1 MKEKKTSRTKSRSN
15 KNHIKATLSD
25 ANSGVCAQVTSI
37 YLANFITLKLVYISS
52 VSSHVLHFT
61 SVPKTKINGLPA
73 AAFSRLWFT
82 WV

>member
-1 MKEKKTSRTKSRSN
+1 M
-15 KNHIKATLSD
+15 
-25 ANSGVCAQVTSI
+25 TSI

-52 VSSHVLHFT
+52 VPSHVLHFT